1 MADQQS
7 KNDED
12 TCSPAVI
19 AGSGRSGEP
28 RPLRRHLLLVG
39 CIISLIGTVPFIAT
53 AQPIPAAQS
62 SPPNP
67 ASTALT
73 NPQLDQLTAPVALY
87 ADPLVGMILIAAT
100 YPLEIVEAERW
111 LQDPVNATVKG
122 ADLANALRQESWD
135 PSIKSLVAFP
145 QILEAMN
152 DDMEW
157 TERIGD
163 AFLAQQD
170 AVMDSIQ
177 RLRQRAATDGVLK
190 STPQQTLSTE
200 DQNIAIEPADP
211 ITVYVPYYDPS
222 VVYGDWP
229 WAEYPPVYFV
239 PPVGIIIG
247 AGAVICFGSGNLIV
261 GPLWGWNHWDWR
273 NHRLDIVPGP
283 FGASPTPLRSGP
295 WEHDPGHRHG
305 MPYRN
310 AILAARYEKAS
321 EASRREFQGFSG
333 LSATTRLPVVSH
345 QAPEVSPR
353 EVPMRTAQAGVRRAT
368 PARASLSEHV
378 RTHGQAARG
387 ATGRPTP
394 TSGSS
399 SGSHGGEPP
408 HH

>member
-1 MADQQS
+1 MRSRGSNHTEQ
-7 KNDED
+7 
-12 TCSPAVI
+12 AVI
-19 AGSGRSGEP
+19 AGSERSGEP
-28 RPLRRHLLLVG
+28 RPLCRHLLLVG
-39 CIISLIGTVPFIAT
+39 CIISLIGAVPFIAT

-122 ADLANALRQESWD
+122 AELANALRQESWD
-135 PSIKSLVAFP
+135 PSVKSLVAFP

-190 STPQQTLSTE
+190 STPQQTVSTE
-200 DQNIAIEPADP
+200 DRTIAIEPADP
-211 ITVYVPYYDPS
+211 MTVYVPYYDPA
-222 VVYGDWP
+222 VVYGEWP

-239 PPVGIIIG
+239 PPVDVVIG
-247 AGAVICFGSGNLIV
+247 AGAVICFGSGDLIV

-283 FGASPTPLRSGP
+283 FGAGPTPLRSGP
-295 WEHDPGHRHG
+295 WEHDPAHRHG
-305 MPYRN
+305 VPYRN
-310 AILAARYEKAS
+310 AILAARYEKES
-321 EASRREFQGFSG
+321 EASRREFRGFSG
-333 LSATTRLPVVSH
+333 LSATSRVPVVSH

-353 EVPMRTAQAGVRRAT
+353 EAPMRTAQTGVHRAT
-368 PARASLSEHV
+368 PALGSLSERV
-378 RTHGQAARG
+378 RGAHGHAARG
-387 ATGRPTP
+387 ATGRTTP

-399 SGSHGGEPP
+399 SGSHGNEPP

>member
-7 KNDED
+7 KTDED
-12 TCSPAVI
+12 TYSPRAVLLGLAI
-19 AGSGRSGEP
+19 T
-28 RPLRRHLLLVG
+28 LLLV
-39 CIISLIGTVPFIAT
+39 IISLIGAVPFIAT

-73 NPQLDQLTAPVALY
+73 NQQLDQLTAPVALY

-100 YPLEIVEAERW
+100 YPLEIGEAQRW

-122 ADLANALRQESWD
+122 AELANALRQESWD
-135 PSIKSLVAFP
+135 RSVKSLVAFP

-170 AVMDSIQ
+170 AVMNSIQ

-190 STPQQTLSTE
+190 STPQQTVSTE

-211 ITVYVPYYDPS
+211 MTVYVPYYDPT
-222 VVYGDWP
+222 VVYGEWP
-229 WAEYPPVYFV
+229 WAENPPVYFV
-239 PPVGIIIG
+239 PPVDVIIG
-247 AGAVICFGSGNLIV
+247 AGAVICFGSGDLIV

-283 FGASPTPLRSGP
+283 FGASPTPLRTGP
-295 WEHDPGHRHG
+295 WEHDPAHRHG
-305 MPYRN
+305 VPYRN
-310 AILAARYEKAS
+310 AILAARYEKES
-321 EASRREFQGFSG
+321 EASRREFRGFSG
-333 LSATTRLPVVSH
+333 LSATTQLPVVSH
-345 QAPEVSPR
+345 QTPEVSR
-353 EVPMRTAQAGVRRAT
+353 GEAPMRTAQAGVHRAT
-368 PARASLSEHV
+368 PALGSSREGVRA
-378 RTHGQAARG
+378 RGQAARG
-387 ATGRPTP
+387 ATGRSTP

-399 SGSHGGEPP
+399 SGSHGSEPP

>member
-1 MADQQS
+1 M
-7 KNDED
+7 
-12 TCSPAVI
+12 P
-19 AGSGRSGEP
+19 EP
-28 RPLRRHLLLVG
+28 RPLCRHLRLVG
-39 CIISLIGTVPFIAT
+39 CIISLIGAVPFIAT

-62 SPPNP
+62 SPANP

-73 NPQLDQLTAPVALY
+73 NQQLDQLTAPVALY
-87 ADPLVGMILIAAT
+87 ADPLVGMILIAST
-100 YPLEIVEAERW
+100 YPLEIIEAQRW

-122 ADLANALRQESWD
+122 AELANALRQESWD
-135 PSIKSLVAFP
+135 PSVKSLVAFP

-190 STPQQTLSTE
+190 STPQQTVSTE
-200 DQNIAIEPADP
+200 DQNIAIEPTDP
-211 ITVYVPYYDPS
+211 MTVYVPYYDPT

-239 PPVGIIIG
+239 PPGDVIVG
-247 AGAVICFGSGNLIV
+247 AGAVICFGSGDLIV
-261 GPLWGWNHWDWR
+261 RPLWGWNLWDWR

-283 FGASPTPLRSGP
+283 FAAGPMPLRSGR
-295 WEHDPGHRHG
+295 WEHDPAHRHG
-305 MPYRN
+305 VPYRN
-310 AILAARYEKAS
+310 AILAARYEKES
-321 EASRREFQGFSG
+321 EASRREFRGFSG

-345 QAPEVSPR
+345 QAPEASPR
-353 EVPMRTAQAGVRRAT
+353 EAPMRTAQAGVHRAT
-368 PARASLSEHV
+368 PALGSLKEGV
-378 RTHGQAARG
+378 RVRGQAARG
-387 ATGRPTP
+387 ATGRSTP
-394 TSGSS
+394 SPGSS
-399 SGSHGGEPP
+399 SGSHGSEPP